1 MENKKQDHFHHRAH
15 PWHGVSIGERAPEYI
30 TAYIELVPSD
40 TVKYEL
46 DKDSGVLK
54 IDRPQLY
61 SNVCPAM
68 YGLVPRTYS
77 GTHTAQYCMEK
88 SGRKNIV
95 GDGDPLDI
103 LVLTEKNIT
112 HGDILV
118 TGKVIGGLRMI
129 DNGEIDDKII
139 AVLQNDALYATWN
152 DIYDLPKSITDRLR
166 HYFLTYKNVPG
177 NETHSCEILKVYGKQ
192 EAFEVIDASIK
203 DYEEL
208 FHQ

>member
-1 MENKKQDHFHHRAH
+1 MENNKQEHFHHRAH
-15 PWHGVSIGERAPEYI
+15 PWHGVAIGEKAPEYI
-30 TAYIELVPSD
+30 TAYIELVTSD

-77 GTHTAQYCMEK
+77 GTHTANYCMEH

-103 LVLTEKNIT
+103 LVLTEKNIS

-118 TGKVIGGLRMI
+118 TAKVIGGLRMI

-139 AVLQNDALYATWN
+139 AVLQNDALYSNWN
-152 DIYDLPKSITDRLR
+152 DIYDIPKHIIDRLR

-177 NETHSCEILKVYGKQ
+177 NETHSCEILKVYGKT
-192 EAFEVIDASIK
+192 EAFEVIAASIK

-208 FHQ
+208 FHK